1 MSDDG
6 DLDLRWRTLRPGS
19 ADRLSTERVRD
30 WAGGAVFA
38 AIDAAETRHLLIR
51 LPDGPRT
58 RLPRPVRG
66 LRLTT
71 RRMHPPGGDDATW
84 IDLSCTDNA
93 DTRLFTG
100 LCADV
105 LAELPTTGPPDLT
118 AVSAVLDRW
127 RRFWFGDRDGLSRDE
142 QLGLVGELWTLL
154 EWVPTFSVGA
164 LAAWQG
170 PDGGRH
176 DFVTDTVSVEVKT
189 AGAATG
195 PVIHR
200 ISRLDQLDEPGGGQL
215 YLLSLRAVADP
226 SGTDSLDALLTRTRD
241 VAARTSPSC
250 TGLLHERLNA
260 LGIAPDETGRYL
272 EPLRIA
278 GQELYRVSGD
288 FPRLTQATFDPRL
301 PPGVVDITYALDTS
315 ACGPWLI
322 SSRPR
327 DEHSNPVFR
336 TISSG

>member
-1 MSDDG
+1 MNDDG
-6 DLDLRWRTLRPGS
+6 DLDLRWRTLQPGS
-19 ADRLSTERVRD
+19 ADRLSTERVCD
-30 WAGGAVFA
+30 WAGGAIFA
-38 AIDAAETRHLLIR
+38 AVDAAEIRHLLIR

-66 LRLTT
+66 LRLTA

-105 LAELPTTGPPDLT
+105 LAELPSTGTPDLT
-118 AVSAVLDRW
+118 AVTAVLDRW
-127 RRFWFGDRDGLSRDE
+127 RRFWFGDRDGLSREE

-154 EWVPTFSVGA
+154 EWVPTFTVGA

-189 AGAATG
+189 AGASTG

-226 SGTDSLDALLTRTRD
+226 SGTDSLDSLLSRARD
-241 VAARTSPSC
+241 VAVRTGPSC
-250 TGLLHERLNA
+250 ASLLDDRLNT
-260 LGIAPDETGRYL
+260 LGIPPEETGRYT

-278 GQELYRVSGD
+278 GQELYRVAAD
-288 FPRLTQATFDPRL
+288 FPRLTAKTFPEGL
-301 PPGVVDITYALDTS
+301 PDGVVDVTYSLDTS
-315 ACGPWLI
+315 ACGAWLI
-322 SSRPR
+322 TSRPR
-327 DEHSNPVFR
+327 DETARPVFASF
-336 TISSG
+336 SSA